1 MKSFSQL
8 IANPSG
14 VLKPLLQ
21 HIQTIKQ
28 LDKIFQASL
37 SSPLNQHCHVAN
49 FRQKILVV
57 QADSSIW
64 GTQLRYMVPKLLQ
77 QWQQDNSLPTIEQI
91 EVRVRPSDTTQ

>member
-21 HIQTIKQ
+21 HIETIKQ
-28 LDKIFQASL
+28 LDKIFKASL
-37 SSPLNQHCHVAN
+37 SNPLNQHCRVAN

-64 GTQLRYMVPKLLQ
+64 GTRLRYLVPKLLQ
-77 QWQQDNSLPTIEQI
+77 QWQEDGSLPITIKQI
-91 EVRVRPSDTTQ
+91 EVRVRPSDA